1 MRRPERIAPCGAEAQ
16 LFAGACQM
24 LKSHQPSSIML
35 KHKLMRRVMAIAR
48 VAGPDGHPVLV
59 LYLVQADT
67 PSPGLCI
74 LTTTRYSCVPVRYST
89 LCRLKSK
96 PTYGFIRSHYRIYI
110 VYRDAICKN

>member
-74 LTTTRYSCVPVRYST
+74 FDDHALQLRSST
-89 LCRLKSK
+89 VQYTMSTK
-96 PTYGFIRSHYRIYI
+96 
-110 VYRDAICKN
+110 V